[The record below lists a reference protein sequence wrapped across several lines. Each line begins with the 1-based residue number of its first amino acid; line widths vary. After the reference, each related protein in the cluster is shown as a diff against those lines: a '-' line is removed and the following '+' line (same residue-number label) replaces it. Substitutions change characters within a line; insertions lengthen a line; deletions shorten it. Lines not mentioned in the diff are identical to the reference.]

1 MVDGSYTN
9 IYPTYDT
16 SELMEQFVQTGD
28 TVVTAS
34 SDYALLSAYAVQRQD
49 GRLAVL
55 TINKDP
61 VNTLIGQVWTQ
72 NFTPGAVV
80 TIYTYG
86 IPQDDAV
93 EFGTGAT
100 NIAQSVTYI
109 SSTNFN
115 YNFAPY
121 SATVMLLTPPGPVV
135 APISHSASQVVLQ
148 LQGQALAFL
157 TDLETS
163 TNLVTWTP
171 ASTNIPASNHMN
183 VTNAVGPAPSQRYW
197 RAVWR
202 P

>member
-1 MVDGSYTN
+1 
-9 IYPTYDT
+9 
-16 SELMEQFVQTGD
+16 
-28 TVVTAS
+28 
-34 SDYALLSAYAVQRQD
+34 
-49 GRLAVL
+49 
-55 TINKDP
+55 
-61 VNTLIGQVWTQ
+61 
-72 NFTPGAVV
+72 V

-121 SATVMLLTPPGPVV
+121 SATVMLLTPPGPAV

-148 LQGQALAFL
+148 LQGQAGVPYV
-157 TDLETS
+157 LETS

-171 ASTNIPASNHMN
+171 ASTNIPASSHMN
-183 VTNAVGPAPSQRYW
+183 VTNAVSPAPSQRYW